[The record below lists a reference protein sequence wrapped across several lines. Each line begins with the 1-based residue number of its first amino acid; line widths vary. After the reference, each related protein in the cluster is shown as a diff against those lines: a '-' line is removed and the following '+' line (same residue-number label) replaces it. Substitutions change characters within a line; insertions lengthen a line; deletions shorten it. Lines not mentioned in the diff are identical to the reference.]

1 MAKKKSKKK
10 VLYFS
15 ISRLIVFLVI
25 SAILCGAFFIFK
37 NDIDKAI
44 NGKDILTSVD
54 TLSHDG
60 LLVHYIDVG
69 QADCIAIEFPD
80 GKKMLIDSGSTDST
94 KQMVS
99 YINKNIFDQP
109 DEEKV
114 FDYVLLTHSDEDH
127 CGGMP
132 MIFEEYQVNNVFR
145 PQIYIN
151 SEDMAKDSNSAT
163 NGLIKDT
170 NIYRRTINAMYA
182 EPNCNVFFTVMDL
195 MNTTQKICANTSDNY
210 YEFEFYSPTK
220 NVYNN
225 VNTYSPI
232 MTLTYSGKVFMFT
245 GDATTASETEAL
257 ESNLPKV
264 DVLKV
269 GHHGSTTSSSQ
280 KFLNKILPTYAI
292 IQVGKD
298 NSYGHPKQEIV
309 DRLTNIGARIY
320 RTDINQNIVAV
331 VDGSGSLMVVADIGN
346 KINVIYFLL
355 GAEII
360 IVYFS
365 FFVPYKIK
373 KQA

>member
-109 DEEKV
+109 D
-114 FDYVLLTHSDEDH
+114 
-127 CGGMP
+127 
-132 MIFEEYQVNNVFR
+132 
-145 PQIYIN
+145 
-151 SEDMAKDSNSAT
+151 
-163 NGLIKDT
+163 
-170 NIYRRTINAMYA
+170 
-182 EPNCNVFFTVMDL
+182 VMDL
-195 MNTTQKICANTSDNY
+195 MNTTQKICASTTDNY

-232 MTLTYSGKVFMFT
+232 MTLTYSEKVFMFT

-360 IVYFS
+360 VVYFS